1 MLPANPAD
9 WVAEACRRIVRNLT
23 QAEWIVLVGNDV
35 PYQRT
40 CSDRP

>member
-1 MLPANPAD
+1 
-9 WVAEACRRIVRNLT
+9 VAEACRRIVRNLT